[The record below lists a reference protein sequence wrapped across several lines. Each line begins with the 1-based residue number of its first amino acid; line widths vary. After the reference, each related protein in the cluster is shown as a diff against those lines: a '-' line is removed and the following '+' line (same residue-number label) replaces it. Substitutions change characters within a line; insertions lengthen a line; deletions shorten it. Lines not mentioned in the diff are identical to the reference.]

1 MPPEHPPPEQVPAS
15 AAFAPTRWSLVA
27 AAQGRSEPAR
37 AALSELCQLY
47 WYPLYAYLR
56 RRGSRENDAQDEVQG
71 FFADLLAREALAAAD
86 PARGRF
92 RSFLL
97 ASLANHLAHE
107 RDRAHALKRGGGARP
122 LSIDWLSAEERF
134 RLEPADSETPERA
147 FERAWAA
154 ALLERTLARLEA
166 EFEAKSRGTLFRALR
181 ERIGDTSREVPDT
194 PEVRALR
201 MNAQALRVTLHRLR
215 KRYREIL
222 REEVAQTV
230 ARPEDVEEELRALF
244 AAFSR

>member
-1 MPPEHPPPEQVPAS
+1 MTPEDRPTPA
-15 AAFAPTRWSLVA
+15 AAFAPTRWSLIA
-27 AAQGRSEPAR
+27 AARGTSAPAR
-37 AALSELCQLY
+37 AALAELCQLY

-56 RRGSRENDAQDEVQG
+56 RRGAGGDDAQDQVQG
-71 FFADLLAREALAAAD
+71 FFADLLAREALTAAD

-97 ASLANHLAHE
+97 ASLSNFVSHE
-107 RDRAHALKRGGGARP
+107 RERARALKRGGGVQP

-134 RLEPADSETPERA
+134 RLEPAGAETPERA
-147 FERAWAA
+147 FERAWAT

-166 EFEAKSRGTLFRALR
+166 EFEAKNRGTLFRALR
-181 ERIGDTSREVPDT
+181 ERIGDSSRELPDT
-194 PEVRALR
+194 PAVRGLK
-201 MNAQALRVTLHRLR
+201 MNEQALRVTLHRLR

-244 AAFSR
+244 EAFSR

>member
-1 MPPEHPPPEQVPAS
+1 VPPERPTPEQAR
-15 AAFAPTRWSLVA
+15 AAGSFAPTRWSLVS
-27 AAQGRSEPAR
+27 AAQGSSAPAR

-56 RRGSRENDAQDEVQG
+56 RRGSNGQDAEDEVQG

-97 ASLANHLAHE
+97 ASLANHLSHE
-107 RDRAHALKRGGGARP
+107 RERAGAQKRGGGARP
-122 LSIDWLSAEERF
+122 LAIDRLCAEERF
-134 RLEPADSETPERA
+134 RLEPADADTPERA
-147 FERAWAA
+147 FERAWAT

-166 EFEAKSRGTLFRALR
+166 EFEAKNRGTLFRALR
-181 ERIGDTSREVPDT
+181 ERIGDSSRELPDT
-194 PEVRALR
+194 PEVRGLK
-201 MNAQALRVTLHRLR
+201 MNEQALRVTLHRLR

-230 ARPEDVEEELRALF
+230 ARPEDVEPELRALF
-244 AAFSR
+244 ETFSR

>member
-1 MPPEHPPPEQVPAS
+1 VQPEHSNPEHAPAN
-15 AAFAPTRWSLVA
+15 AVFAPTRWSLVA

-37 AALSELCQLY
+37 AALGELCQLY

-56 RRGSRENDAQDEVQG
+56 RRGSSLNDAQDEVQG
-71 FFADLLAREALAAAD
+71 FFADLLAREALSAAD

-97 ASLANHLAHE
+97 ASLSNHLAHE
-107 RDRAHALKRGGGARP
+107 RERANALKRGGGARA

-134 RLEPADSETPERA
+134 RLEPADADTPERA

-154 ALLERTLARLEA
+154 ALLERTLARLEQ
-166 EFEAKSRGTLFRALR
+166 EYESKSRGTLFRALR
-181 ERIGDTSREVPDT
+181 ERLGDSSRET
-194 PEVRALR
+194 PSSPALAALK
-201 MNAQALRVTLHRLR
+201 MNEQALRVTLHRLR

-230 ARPEDVEEELRALF
+230 ARPEDVDEELRALF
-244 AAFSR
+244 ETFSR

>member
-1 MPPEHPPPEQVPAS
+1 VQPTPTPPQAG
-15 AAFAPTRWSLVA
+15 FAPTRWSLIA

-37 AALSELCQLY
+37 AALGELCQLY

-56 RRGSRENDAQDEVQG
+56 RRGSSEQDAQDLVQG
-71 FFADLLAREALAAAD
+71 FFADLLAREALSAAD

-97 ASLANHLAHE
+97 ASLGNHLSHE
-107 RDRAHALKRGGGARP
+107 RERAHAQKRGGGARP

-134 RLEPADSETPERA
+134 RLEPAAADTPERA

-154 ALLERTLARLEA
+154 ALLERTLARLEQ
-166 EFEAKSRGTLFRALR
+166 EFEAKGRGALFRELR
-181 ERIGDTSREVPDT
+181 ERLGERSRQASDP
-194 PEVRALR
+194 P
-201 MNAQALRVTLHRLR
+201 ALRVTLHRLR

-230 ARPEDVEEELRALF
+230 ARPEDVDEELRALF
-244 AAFSR
+244 EVFSR

>member
-1 MPPEHPPPEQVPAS
+1 MDQADPSTPAPTPG
-15 AAFAPTRWSLVA
+15 FAPTRWSLVA

-37 AALSELCQLY
+37 AALGELCQLY
-47 WYPLYAYLR
+47 WYPLYAFLR
-56 RRGSRENDAQDEVQG
+56 RRGASEQDAQEHVQA
-71 FFADLLAREALAAAD
+71 FFADLLEREAILAAD

-97 ASLANHLAHE
+97 ASLSNFLGHLRE
-107 RDRAHALKRGGGARP
+107 RERALKRGGGERQ

-134 RLEPADSETPERA
+134 RLEPASDETPERV

-154 ALLERTLARLEA
+154 ALLERTLTRLEQ
-166 EFEAKSRGTLFRALR
+166 EYEAKNRGTLFRALR
-181 ERIGDTSREVPDT
+181 ERLGDTSREVPGS
-194 PEVRALR
+194 EAARALK
-201 MNAQALRVTLHRLR
+201 MNEQALRVTLHRLR

-230 ARPEDVEEELRALF
+230 SSAEEVEEELRALF
-244 AAFSR
+244 ETFSR

>member
-1 MPPEHPPPEQVPAS
+1 MPAETPSSQPAAGA

-37 AALSELCQLY
+37 AALGELCALY

-56 RRGSRENDAQDEVQG
+56 RRGSSESDAQDEVQG
-71 FFADLLAREALAAAD
+71 FFADLLEREALSAAD

-97 ASLANHLAHE
+97 ASLANFRSHE
-107 RDRAHALKRGGGARP
+107 RAKAHALKRGGGVQP
-122 LSIDWLSAEERF
+122 LSIDWLSAEQRY
-134 RLEPADSETPERA
+134 RLEPADGATPERA
-147 FERAWAA
+147 FERAFAA

-166 EFEAKSRGTLFRALR
+166 EFEAKGRGTLFRALR
-181 ERIGDTSREVPDT
+181 ERLGDSSKEIPDT
-194 PEVRALR
+194 PEVRHLK
-201 MNAQALRVTLHRLR
+201 MNEQALRVTLHRLR

-230 ARPEDVEEELRALF
+230 ARPEDVDEELRALF
-244 AAFSR
+244 EAFSR

>member
-1 MPPEHPPPEQVPAS
+1 VQPPPTPQQAG
-15 AAFAPTRWSLVA
+15 FAPTRWSLIA

-37 AALSELCQLY
+37 AALGELCQLY

-56 RRGSRENDAQDEVQG
+56 RRGSSEADAQDEVQG

-97 ASLANHLAHE
+97 ASLSNHLSHE
-107 RDRAHALKRGGGARP
+107 RDRANALKRGGGARP

-134 RLEPADSETPERA
+134 RLEPADADTPERA

-181 ERIGDTSREVPDT
+181 ERIGDSSKELPDT
-194 PEVRALR
+194 PAVRGLK
-201 MNAQALRVTLHRLR
+201 MNEQSLRVTMHRLR

-244 AAFSR
+244 EVFAR

>member
-1 MPPEHPPPEQVPAS
+1 VQPTPTPQQPG
-15 AAFAPTRWSLVA
+15 FAPTRWSLIA

-37 AALSELCQLY
+37 AALGELCQLY

-56 RRGSRENDAQDEVQG
+56 RRGSSEADAQDEVQG
-71 FFADLLAREALAAAD
+71 FFADLLAREALSAAD

-97 ASLANHLAHE
+97 ASLANHLSHE
-107 RDRAHALKRGGGARP
+107 RDRANALKRGGGARP
-122 LSIDWLSAEERF
+122 LAIDWLSAEERF
-134 RLEPADSETPERA
+134 RLEPADSDTPERA

-181 ERIGDTSREVPDT
+181 ERIGDSSKEIPDT
-194 PEVRALR
+194 PAVRGLA
-201 MNAQALRVTLHRLR
+201 MNEQSLRVTMHRLR

-222 REEVAQTV
+222 REEIAQTV
-230 ARPEDVEEELRALF
+230 ARPEDVEDELRALF
-244 AAFSR
+244 EVFSR

>member
-1 MPPEHPPPEQVPAS
+1 VQPTPNPQQAGFVA
-15 AAFAPTRWSLVA
+15 TRWSLIA

-37 AALSELCQLY
+37 AALGELCQLY

-56 RRGSRENDAQDEVQG
+56 RRGSSEADAQDEVQG
-71 FFADLLAREALAAAD
+71 FFADLLARDALSAAD

-97 ASLANHLAHE
+97 ASLSNHLSHE
-107 RDRAHALKRGGGARP
+107 RDLANTLKRGGGARP

-134 RLEPADSETPERA
+134 RLEPATADTPERA

-154 ALLERTLARLEA
+154 ALLERTLERLEA
-166 EFEAKSRGTLFRALR
+166 EFESKSRGTLFRALR
-181 ERIGDTSREVPDT
+181 ERIGDSSKEIPDT
-194 PEVRALR
+194 PEVRGLK
-201 MNAQALRVTLHRLR
+201 MNEQSLRVTMHRLR

-222 REEVAQTV
+222 REEIAQTV

-244 AAFSR
+244 ETFSR

>member
-1 MPPEHPPPEQVPAS
+1 VQPSQPTPQQPG
-15 AAFAPTRWSLVA
+15 FAPTRWSLIA

-37 AALSELCQLY
+37 AALGELCQLY

-56 RRGSRENDAQDEVQG
+56 RRGSSEQDAQDEVQG
-71 FFADLLAREALAAAD
+71 FFADLLAREALSAAD

-97 ASLANHLAHE
+97 ASLSNHLAHE
-107 RDRAHALKRGGGARP
+107 RDRANALKRGGGARP

-134 RLEPADSETPERA
+134 RLEPADSDTPERA

-154 ALLERTLARLEA
+154 AVLERTLARLEA

-181 ERIGDTSREVPDT
+181 ERIGDSSKEIPDT
-194 PEVRALR
+194 PAVRGLK
-201 MNAQALRVTLHRLR
+201 MNEQSLRVTLHRLR

-222 REEVAQTV
+222 REEIAQTV
-230 ARPEDVEEELRALF
+230 AQPDDVEEELRALF
-244 AAFSR
+244 ETFSR

>member
-1 MPPEHPPPEQVPAS
+1 VTPESPTPEEAPPAGG
-15 AAFAPTRWSLVA
+15 FAPTRWSLVA
-27 AAQGRSEPAR
+27 AAQGHSEPAR

-56 RRGSRENDAQDEVQG
+56 RRGSSETDAQDEVQG
-71 FFADLLAREALAAAD
+71 FFADLLAREALSAAD

-97 ASLANHLAHE
+97 ASLGNFLSHE
-107 RDRAHALKRGGGARP
+107 RERANALKRGGGARP

-134 RLEPADSETPERA
+134 RLEPAAADTPERA
-147 FERAWAA
+147 FERAWAT

-166 EFEAKSRGTLFRALR
+166 EFEAKNRGTLFRALR
-181 ERIGDTSREVPDT
+181 ERIGDSGKELPDS
-194 PEVRALR
+194 PEVRHLG
-201 MNAQALRVTLHRLR
+201 MNEQALRVALHRLR

-230 ARPEDVEEELRALF
+230 ASPGEVDEELRVLF
-244 AAFSR
+244 DAFFR

>member
-1 MPPEHPPPEQVPAS
+1 VAHESSTPGEAQA
-15 AAFAPTRWSLVA
+15 AGAFAPTRWSLVA

-56 RRGSRENDAQDEVQG
+56 RRGCSESDAQDQVQG
-71 FFADLLAREALAAAD
+71 FFADLLEREALSAAD

-97 ASLANHLAHE
+97 ASLANHASHE
-107 RDRAHALKRGGGARP
+107 RQRAQALKRGGGVRP
-122 LSIDWLSAEERF
+122 LSIDWLSAEERY
-134 RLEPADSETPERA
+134 RLEPADADTPERA

-166 EFEAKSRGTLFRALR
+166 EFEAKGRGTLFRALR
-181 ERIGDTSREVPDT
+181 ERIGDANREAPDT
-194 PEVRALR
+194 PAVRALK
-201 MNAQALRVTLHRLR
+201 MNEQALRVTLHRLR

-222 REEVAQTV
+222 REEIAQTV
-230 ARPEDVEEELRALF
+230 ASPADVEEELRALF
-244 AAFSR
+244 ETFSR

>member
-1 MPPEHPPPEQVPAS
+1 VQPTPPTPQQPG
-15 AAFAPTRWSLVA
+15 FAPTRWSLIA

-37 AALSELCQLY
+37 AALGELCQIY

-56 RRGSRENDAQDEVQG
+56 RRGSSEQDAQDEVQG

-97 ASLANHLAHE
+97 ASLSNHLAHE
-107 RDRAHALKRGGGARP
+107 RDRANALKRGGGARP

-134 RLEPADSETPERA
+134 RLEPADADTPERA

-181 ERIGDTSREVPDT
+181 ERIGDSSKEIPDT
-194 PEVRALR
+194 PAVRGLK
-201 MNAQALRVTLHRLR
+201 MNEQSLRVTMHRLR

-222 REEVAQTV
+222 REEIAQTV

-244 AAFSR
+244 ETFSR

>member
-1 MPPEHPPPEQVPAS
+1 VTPESPTPGEAPAAS
-15 AAFAPTRWSLVA
+15 AFAPTRWSLVA
-27 AAQGRSEPAR
+27 AAQGHSEPAR
-37 AALSELCQLY
+37 AALGELCQLY

-56 RRGSRENDAQDEVQG
+56 RRGSNENDAQDEVQG

-86 PARGRF
+86 RTRGRF

-97 ASLANHLAHE
+97 ASLSNFLSHE
-107 RDRAHALKRGGGARP
+107 RERANALKRGGGVRP

-134 RLEPADSETPERA
+134 RLEPPEADTPERA
-147 FERAWAA
+147 FERAWAT

-166 EFEAKSRGTLFRALR
+166 EFEAKGRGTLFRALR
-181 ERIGDTSREVPDT
+181 ERIGDSSKEIPDT
-194 PEVRALR
+194 PAVRHLR
-201 MNAQALRVTLHRLR
+201 MNEQALRVTVHRLR

-230 ARPEDVEEELRALF
+230 ASAEDVDEELRALF
-244 AAFSR
+244 ETFSR

>member
-1 MPPEHPPPEQVPAS
+1 MQPTPTSQQAG
-15 AAFAPTRWSLVA
+15 FAPTRWSLIA

-37 AALSELCQLY
+37 AALGELCELY

-56 RRGSRENDAQDEVQG
+56 RRGSRESDAQDEVQG
-71 FFADLLAREALAAAD
+71 FFADLLAREALSAAD

-97 ASLANHLAHE
+97 ASLSNHLSHE
-107 RDRAHALKRGGGARP
+107 RDRAQALKRGGGARP

-134 RLEPADSETPERA
+134 RLEPAAADTPERA

-154 ALLERTLARLEA
+154 ALLERTLARLEQ
-166 EFEAKSRGTLFRALR
+166 EFEAQGRGALFRELR
-181 ERIGDTSREVPDT
+181 ERIGERNRGATDP
-194 PEVRALR
+194 P
-201 MNAQALRVTLHRLR
+201 ALRVTLHRLR

-230 ARPEDVEEELRALF
+230 ARPEDVDEELRALF
-244 AAFSR
+244 EVFSR

>member
-1 MPPEHPPPEQVPAS
+1 VPPTPPTSQQPG
-15 AAFAPTRWSLVA
+15 FAPTRWSLIA

-56 RRGSRENDAQDEVQG
+56 RRGSSENDAQDEVQG

-97 ASLANHLAHE
+97 ASLSNHLSHE
-107 RDRAHALKRGGGARP
+107 RDRANALKRGGGARP

-134 RLEPADSETPERA
+134 QLEPAAADTPERA

-166 EFEAKSRGTLFRALR
+166 EYQATDRGPLFATLR
-181 ERIGDTSREVPDT
+181 ERLGDARGAQ
-194 PEVRALR
+194 PEPP
-201 MNAQALRVTLHRLR
+201 ALRVALHRLR

-230 ARPEDVEEELRALF
+230 ARPEDVDEELRALF
-244 AAFSR
+244 EVFSR